1 MLPIDLV
8 HAVCLMA
15 VAAYIWGREPPRLL
29 LTPLMLVSFFVL
41 YGVGN
46 IIYFAGAE
54 DIDARAHT
62 AVTTCL
68 ILMWFSLIVGI
79 ELARAGSSVRAAA
92 ARLVIRRWK
101 STPLANNPDGSQLL
115 ALVGI
120 IVAGVIFGIF
130 LYLGKPSQ
138 LQNFLSLDLSQDK
151 VRYRADFASG
161 GGYVYQTLIISIAP
175 FISFLL
181 LMKGIATKQR
191 YLFAIGLL
199 VCAAVFAGKLGTFE
213 KIPWLVYLLQLMA
226 VFQLPRRL
234 EFGIGRV
241 LIFLVVVA
249 AGAAFAAHI
258 ALPDLDSG
266 SIIEWLGYR
275 FFEVNNEVVYQTLY
289 VYPRYLPHAWGM
301 NIGLI
306 HSLFGS
312 GELLSAH
319 ARVANFFGAD
329 GATFDSFFIGDAWV
343 DFSYG
348 GVVAISLIVGYVV
361 KTFDIFV
368 LSLGKTPLALALL
381 GSGMYGLYQL
391 QVTSAFTAFLSGG
404 LLFIPLFAF
413 ASAAL
418 FRDLYRRPR
427 SQAAPALQS
436 AQGRANLR

>member
-8 HAVCLMA
+8 HAVCLVA

-79 ELARAGSSVRAAA
+79 ELARAGSSVRAAT

-120 IVAGVIFGIF
+120 IVAAVIFGIF

-138 LQNFLSLDLSQDK
+138 LRNFLSLDLSQDK

-319 ARVANFFGAD
+319 ARVANFFGAE
-329 GATFDSFFIGDAWV
+329 I
-343 DFSYG
+343 
-348 GVVAISLIVGYVV
+348 
-361 KTFDIFV
+361 
-368 LSLGKTPLALALL
+368 
-381 GSGMYGLYQL
+381 
-391 QVTSAFTAFLSGG
+391 
-404 LLFIPLFAF
+404 
-413 ASAAL
+413 
-418 FRDLYRRPR
+418 
-427 SQAAPALQS
+427 AP
-436 AQGRANLR
+436 

>member
-1 MLPIDLV
+1 
-8 HAVCLMA
+8 
-15 VAAYIWGREPPRLL
+15 L

-54 DIDARAHT
+54 DIDPGAHA

-68 ILMWFSLIVGI
+68 ILMWLSLVIGI

-92 ARLVIRRWK
+92 ARRVIRRWK
-101 STPLANNPDGSQLL
+101 STSLADSRDGSQLL
-115 ALVGI
+115 ALLGL
-120 IVAGVIFGIF
+120 IVASVIFGVF
-130 LYLGKPSQ
+130 LYLGKLSQ
-138 LQNFLSLDLSQDK
+138 LHSFLSLDLSQDR

-181 LMKGIATKQR
+181 LMKGIATRQR
-191 YLFAIGLL
+191 YLIAIGLL
-199 VCAAVFAGKLGTFE
+199 VCVAVFAGKLGTFE

-226 VFQLPRRL
+226 VSQLPRRL
-234 EFGIGRV
+234 EFGVGRV
-241 LIFLVVVA
+241 LVFLVVVT
-249 AGAAFAAHI
+249 AGASLAAFI
-258 ALPDLDSG
+258 VLPDLG
-266 SIIEWLGYR
+266 TGRIIEWLGYR

-306 HSLFGS
+306 HNLFGS

-348 GVVAISLIVGYVV
+348 GVVAVSVLVGYVV
-361 KTFDIFV
+361 KTYDIFV

-404 LLFIPLFAF
+404 LVFIPLFAL

-418 FRDLYRRPR
+418 FKDLYRRPR
-427 SQAAPALQS
+427 PTAAPAPQP
-436 AQGRANLR
+436 AQR

>member
-92 ARLVIRRWK
+92 ARLVIRRWR
-101 STPLANNPDGSQLL
+101 STPLANDPDGSQLL

-120 IVAGVIFGIF
+120 IVASVIFGVF

-241 LIFLVVVA
+241 LIFRWLWPRA
-249 AGAAFAAHI
+249 PLSLLTSRSRTWTAGALSSGWAI
-258 ALPDLDSG
+258 AS
-266 SIIEWLGYR
+266 SR
-275 FFEVNNEVVYQTLY
+275 
-289 VYPRYLPHAWGM
+289 
-301 NIGLI
+301 
-306 HSLFGS
+306 
-312 GELLSAH
+312 
-319 ARVANFFGAD
+319 
-329 GATFDSFFIGDAWV
+329 
-343 DFSYG
+343 
-348 GVVAISLIVGYVV
+348 
-361 KTFDIFV
+361 
-368 LSLGKTPLALALL
+368 
-381 GSGMYGLYQL
+381 
-391 QVTSAFTAFLSGG
+391 
-404 LLFIPLFAF
+404 
-413 ASAAL
+413 
-418 FRDLYRRPR
+418 
-427 SQAAPALQS
+427 
-436 AQGRANLR
+436 